1 MNNISVV
8 ITCYR
13 EGELILDAVNSVL
26 AQSLL
31 PLEIIVVN
39 DASSDHSTINT
50 CKKLEENP
58 LIRVIW
64 RENNGGSS
72 VARDNGFQV
81 AQGDILVPLDADD
94 ILPNNALELI
104 SIAFQN
110 NASIGFVY
118 GNYLRQDKVTESK
131 NISPQDISLRSMLK
145 AKHFSMS
152 SNWQLIGTTPIRRSL
167 WQSIGGYDPSF
178 GVEDLHDVEFWIRA
192 IATGCEYRYIPE
204 VIYIWR
210 KYLGSNS
217 RKVTPVSWYRIAKKY
232 FEIYQNLGLTD
243 RAYELLL
250 LGSKWLNLEAETK
263 AYSQELKNYICQGNF
278 KLTTFLVLLIPS
290 TLLRFSSKQ
299 MSKKR

>member
-13 EGELILDAVNSVL
+13 EGELILDAINSVL

-31 PLEIIVVN
+31 PLEIIIVN
-39 DASSDHSTINT
+39 DASRDRSTINT

-64 RENNGGSS
+64 RETNGGSS

-110 NASIGFVY
+110 NVSIGFVY
-118 GNYLRQDKVTESK
+118 GNYLRQDKVTDSK
-131 NISPQDISLRSMLK
+131 NISPQDISLQSMLK

-232 FEIYQNLGLTD
+232 FEIYQNLGLTY

-250 LGSKWLNLEAETK
+250 LGSKWLNIEAETK